1 MIYLSLTK
9 EFVKCSGHLSTFLV
23 RNTYEKIIFYYC
35 IVFTM
40 GVLADRHYVNE
51 KIFVNEQTIDD
62 LIMNLGSPDSFI
74 ENEDIKYL
82 SYQWGTTIVKI
93 TFFAKNNIIFDALY
107 DPTGSSS
114 EIDGGGVGASLT
126 MKLFGK
132 LGAKSGKKL
141 LASEIKE
148 M

>member
-1 MIYLSLTK
+1 MLLKKISIFLLLISLFALPSISYANDPNYK
-9 EFVKCSGHLSTFLV
+9 KFSSYFYNPVKWLKKYPL
-23 RNTYEKIIFYYC
+23 
-35 IVFTM
+35 
-40 GVLADRHYVNE
+40 
-51 KIFVNEQTIDD
+51 NEQTVDD

-82 SYQWGTTIVKI
+82 SYQWGTTIIKI
-93 TFFAKNNIIFDALY
+93 TFFARDNIIFDALY

-126 MKLFGK
+126 MKFFGK